1 MTVYFTEGRF
11 LYPILTKITQG
22 GKNPT
27 YTSIKQLR
35 DELIPNIVAVYS
47 DLGDGKNI
55 QLFIVVS
62 ENEYNIVILL
72 LKPTVPTNPIEKI
85 SVSTRTGARTTP
97 IICKNIKENFREY
110 TIAKLKYSQYHNTSR
125 CLIKQIIGALPMIYI
140 QNKE

>member
-1 MTVYFTEGRF
+1 MTVYSTEGRF
-11 LYPILTKITQG
+11 LYPILTKITQD

-35 DELIPNIVAVYS
+35 DELISNIVAVYS

-72 LKPTVPTNPIEKI
+72 LKPTVSTNPIEQI

-97 IICKNIKENFREY
+97 IIYNNTKENFREY